1 MLIMKSLTSIFKHLK
16 NNLHHF
22 LVFVLFVI
30 ISVSYFSPIL
40 SGEKIYQSDIVQ
52 YTGMAKEQ
60 NDFRNLNDSE
70 TYWTD
75 SNFSGMP
82 TYLLGAKYPHNYI
95 KQIDLFLR
103 FLPRPADYLLLY
115 LINFYIFLLVLKMD
129 YKLAFLGSVFFA
141 FSTYLIIIIGAG
153 HNSKAHAIAYMPLV
167 LAGIILVFNKSYY
180 KGFFL
185 TTLALG
191 LEICANHFQMTYYLM
206 FIVVLLGLYY
216 LNNFIKQKLL
226 REYLKSLSILFTA
239 LFLAIGLNASTIMST
254 YEYSKHSTRG
264 VNEITITPDGDQI
277 QSNGLN
283 YDYITEYSYGF
294 FESINLFIPRIMG
307 GGSVEKLDSSSETYK
322 YFKSIGAN
330 TIQARD
336 ATEFSPTYW
345 GTQPIV
351 EAPAYIGI
359 VVFFLFVLSIFLVSN
374 KNKYWL
380 LTSIIIS
387 LLLSYG
393 KNFSLLTD
401 LFIDFFPYYNKFRA
415 VSSIQVILE
424 LCIPVLAVYSLHTII
439 NKNKAVNEVKN
450 ALNMTITVFVVLIV
464 GLYLSID
471 LFDFRGIN
479 DSLYVNAYGPGYL
492 DALKLDRIIL
502 FKSDLFRTLIYV
514 ILSFLILS
522 FYRKKNISSN
532 SLIILFIIIGSYD
545 LISFNYN
552 YVNSDDFVNSKK
564 VDVPY
569 DANKADISILN
580 DKSKFRVLDL
590 TSNSTKASY
599 FHNSVLG
606 YHAAKLS
613 NYDALLK
620 FYISNNHM
628 PVLNMLNVKYFISKN
643 DKNEF
648 EAYINEDAQGNAW
661 FVENI
666 HKVNSQ
672 NEAILSLDSLN
683 LSKSVVSTNIK
694 SQKFTIPNNSNI
706 NLVEFK
712 SNYLKYTASN
722 SENGYAVFSE
732 IFYPKGWKVYVNGI
746 ETNFDNVNVALR
758 GLYLNKGNNTIECY
772 FTPDVVKNSSYVS
785 LGSSLLLLLLMIT
798 SLLYDNKKSL
808 IN

>member
-1 MLIMKSLTSIFKHLK
+1 MSIMKNLMTSLTLILK
-16 NNLHHF
+16 SNLHHF
-22 LVFVLFVI
+22 LVFILFLI

-40 SGEKIYQSDIVQ
+40 KGEKIYQSDIVQ

-206 FIVVLLGLYY
+206 FIVVLLGIYY
-216 LNNFIKQKLL
+216 FINSNKQKLL
-226 REYLKSLSILFTA
+226 REYFKSLTILFTA

-254 YEYSKHSTRG
+254 YEYSKESTRG
-264 VNEITITPDGDQI
+264 VNEITINTDGSQKD
-277 QSNGLN
+277 SSGLDYN
-283 YDYITEYSYGF
+283 YITEYSYGI
-294 FESINLFIPRIMG
+294 FESLNLFIPRITG
-307 GGSVEKLDSSSETYK
+307 GGSVEKLDFSSETYK

-345 GTQPIV
+345 GDQPIV

-439 NKNKAVNEVKN
+439 NKNKSVNEVKN
-450 ALNMTITVFVVLIV
+450 ALNKTLTVFVVLIV
-464 GLYLSID
+464 GLY
-471 LFDFRGIN
+471 
-479 DSLYVNAYGPGYL
+479 
-492 DALKLDRIIL
+492 
-502 FKSDLFRTLIYV
+502 
-514 ILSFLILS
+514 
-522 FYRKKNISSN
+522 
-532 SLIILFIIIGSYD
+532 
-545 LISFNYN
+545 
-552 YVNSDDFVNSKK
+552 
-564 VDVPY
+564 
-569 DANKADISILN
+569 
-580 DKSKFRVLDL
+580 
-590 TSNSTKASY
+590 
-599 FHNSVLG
+599 
-606 YHAAKLS
+606 
-613 NYDALLK
+613 
-620 FYISNNHM
+620 
-628 PVLNMLNVKYFISKN
+628 
-643 DKNEF
+643 
-648 EAYINEDAQGNAW
+648 
-661 FVENI
+661 
-666 HKVNSQ
+666 
-672 NEAILSLDSLN
+672 
-683 LSKSVVSTNIK
+683 
-694 SQKFTIPNNSNI
+694 
-706 NLVEFK
+706 
-712 SNYLKYTASN
+712 
-722 SENGYAVFSE
+722 
-732 IFYPKGWKVYVNGI
+732 
-746 ETNFDNVNVALR
+746 
-758 GLYLNKGNNTIECY
+758 
-772 FTPDVVKNSSYVS
+772 
-785 LGSSLLLLLLMIT
+785 
-798 SLLYDNKKSL
+798 
-808 IN
+808 